1 MAEDVIDSLEKMR
14 LTSEEEEIIA
24 LPDERHKE
32 EIGSFL
38 LVSLLIRRRHKIL
51 YEELGE
57 WMRGC
62 TLLK

>member
-32 EIGSFL
+32 KIESCVLSLRGTRKKL
-38 LVSLLIRRRHKIL
+38 KVSYL
-51 YEELGE
+51 
-57 WMRGC
+57 
-62 TLLK
+62 